1 MAPPTIPLL
10 MTFAHVLGAALYVG
24 GTFAILV
31 TNRALRRRM
40 AGADVERRD
49 LVRYLGKAAAPA
61 LAGGFLLSAL
71 SGLYFWE
78 MRGWTLE
85 GAMPWKL
92 TVAALALVSTA
103 GHIALGRRET
113 RSVALAAA
121 LGSLTLLSAL
131 GLLFLGAW
139 LRYT

>member
-1 MAPPTIPLL
+1 MAPWLAIA

-24 GTFAILV
+24 GSVSILV

-40 AGADVERRD
+40 ADAERRD
-49 LVRYLGKAAAPA
+49 LIRYLGRAAAPA

-71 SGLYFWE
+71 SGLYFWAL
-78 MRGWTLE
+78 RGWTLA

-92 TVAALALVSTA
+92 VLAGLALASTVA
-103 GHIALGRRET
+103 HIALGRRES
-113 RSVALAAA
+113 RSVAVAAA

-131 GLLFLGAW
+131 GLLFVGAW